1 MFTRTHNSFSPWI
14 IVNAN
19 DKNAARL
26 ESIRYVLSLFNY
38 KGKEDAEVNLMVD
51 PNVIERYYRMV
62 KELNH

>member
-1 MFTRTHNSFSPWI
+1 MFTRTHNSFAPWI

-38 KGKEDAEVNLMVD
+38 EGKLESESDLMVD
-51 PNVIERYYRMV
+51 PNIIQRYYRMV
-62 KELNH
+62 KEINH